1 MIYLKVMTDWENL
14 QVINIKKEKG
24 HCSNFSYVDVKSAL
38 KGKKSKQQICL
49 NGKWKF
55 KWVSKPSDVPQD
67 FYQIGYDI
75 SSWDEIQVPGSFELQ
90 GYGTPYYL
98 AHSYPPS
105 LRKKN
110 APNIDPDDN
119 PVGSYKQN
127 FELPSTW
134 KDQETFILFEGVK
147 SAFYLWIN
155 GREVGYSQGSMTPA
169 EFNITRFLEVGS
181 NQISVQVYKW
191 SDGSY
196 LEDQDFWFLGGIFR
210 DVYIYSKPKVFL
222 WDYFA
227 RCDLDELYNDAK
239 LRVKT
244 KIRNLSEEAISEYRI
259 DVKLFDNINKPVK
272 LYPPMTILV
281 GVSSN
286 SETAV
291 DFEAKIQNPNKWSAE
306 TPYLYTLVLTLL
318 DSKDNIVDCIKGKYG
333 FTKVEIKKSQIL
345 INGKPIQ
352 IKGVNHHDFDPDNG
366 YTLTYQRI
374 KQDIVIMKQNN
385 INAVRTSHYPADT
398 RFYDLCDEY
407 GLYVLD
413 EANVETHGFMG
424 NINLRTKLDD
434 KWSRSCVDRMERMVE
449 RNKNH
454 PSIFMWSLGNEACF
468 GPPHYKMKKAA
479 LDIDNTRPI
488 HYENDLDLK
497 VSDVFSTMYFTPEK
511 MEQIGKLETI
521 KYRFPN
527 GSISPEVY
535 KDMPYLQCEYAH
547 AMGNSLG
554 NFQEYM
560 DLFDMY
566 PNLVGGFIWDFV
578 DQGLRKKTDDEREYW
593 AYGGDFGDEPNSL
606 NFCFNGIVRPDRS
619 PNPSLFEVKKVYQDV
634 NVTSIDLLSGKLMI
648 KNKNRFKSLDY
659 LQIHWQ
665 ITENGKIIEKGIL
678 PTLSTDPLSSSE
690 IDVPFNKPELKP
702 FSEYHLMIK
711 FSLAVKT
718 NWAKKGYV
726 VAWEQFSL
734 PFTLPTKPTASKRK
748 LSSIE
753 VDDTLEELTLR
764 NNKFIVKFNRSL
776 GSIISYSVNERE
788 LFLSPLEPNFWRA
801 PIDNDNL
808 KRVVTYNYPFLGWL
822 IRTNPWRNAAKKR
835 KVKEFLVKV
844 LSPHKVEILV
854 RMKIPRGKT
863 LYEVKYTVS
872 GNGEITVDVSFT
884 PKKELIRLGMQ
895 TLLHKDLKN
904 FRWFGK
910 GSHETYSDRK
920 TGAAVGLYKAKV
932 EDIIHEYPYPQ
943 ENGNRSDVRWVSI
956 TDDSGKGVR
965 ITAVGKEYLN
975 FSAWPYSQEELE
987 NAEHISDLEFKENMT
1002 LNIDHKQRGVGGDF
1016 PGVPSVHDKYKLKA
1030 DVEYSYSFSIQPK

>member
-1 MIYLKVMTDWENL
+1 MNDWENL
-14 QVINIKKEKG
+14 QVININKEKG
-24 HCSNFSYVDVKSAL
+24 HCSNFSYPDVNSAL
-38 KGKKSKQQICL
+38 KKKKSTQQISL

-55 KWVSKPSDVPQD
+55 KWVSKPFDAPHD
-67 FYQIGYDI
+67 FYQVDYDI
-75 SSWDEIQVPGSFELQ
+75 STWDEIQVPGTFELQ
-90 GYGTPYYL
+90 GYGLPYYL
-98 AHSYPPS
+98 SHSYPPS

-110 APNIDPDDN
+110 APNIDPNDN
-119 PVGSYKQN
+119 PVGSYKQT
-127 FELPSTW
+127 FELPDDW
-134 KDQETFILFEGVK
+134 ENQENFILFEGVK
-147 SAFYLWIN
+147 SAFHLWVN
-155 GREVGYSQGSMTPA
+155 GRKVGYSQGSMTPA
-169 EFNITRFLEVGS
+169 EFNITRFLKAGT

-196 LEDQDFWFLGGIFR
+196 LEDQDFWFLGGIYR
-210 DVYIYSKPKVFL
+210 DVIVYTKSKINI

-227 RCDLDELYNDAK
+227 RCDFDELYSDVK

-244 KIRNLSEEAISEYRI
+244 KIRNLSEEDIAEYKLE
-259 DVKLFDNINKPVK
+259 VKLFDDANKLVK
-272 LYPPMTILV
+272 LHPPMTILV

-286 SETAV
+286 SETSV
-291 DFEAKIQNPNKWSAE
+291 DFETKIQKPNQWSAE

-345 INGKPIQ
+345 INGKPVQ

-366 YTLTYQRI
+366 YTLTYERI

-385 INAVRTSHYPADT
+385 INAVRTSHYPADG
-398 RFYDLCDEY
+398 RLYDLCDEF

-424 NINLRTKLDD
+424 NIKLRKKLDD
-434 KWSRSCVDRMERMVE
+434 KWSYSCVDRMERMVE

-479 LDIDNTRPI
+479 LNIDNTRPI

-497 VSDVFSTMYFTPEK
+497 VSDVFSSMYFTPDK
-511 MEQIGKLETI
+511 MEQIGELETI

-527 GSISPEVY
+527 GSIPPEDY
-535 KDMPYLQCEYAH
+535 KDKPYIQCEYAH

-560 DLFDMY
+560 DLFEKY

-578 DQGLRKKTDDEREYW
+578 DQGLRKKTVDGKEFW

-606 NFCFNGIVRPDRS
+606 NFCLNGIVRPDRT

-634 NVTSIDLLSGKLMI
+634 KVVAKDLLSGDLTI

-659 LQIHWQ
+659 LQIYWE

-678 PTLSTDPLSSSE
+678 PTLSTEPLSSSE
-690 IDVPFNKPELKP
+690 IKIPFRKPELKP

-711 FSLAVKT
+711 FSLAKKT
-718 NWAKKGYV
+718 GWAKKGYI
-726 VAWEQFSL
+726 VALEQFSL
-734 PFTLPTKPTASKRK
+734 PFTLPTKPKASKRK

-753 VDDTLEELTLR
+753 VIDALDELVLK
-764 NNKFIVKFNRSL
+764 NKKISIKFSKSL
-776 GSIISYSVNERE
+776 GSIISYSVNKRE
-788 LFLSPLEPNFWRA
+788 LLQSPLEPNFWRA

-808 KRVVTYNYPFLGWL
+808 KRVVAYNYPFLGWL
-822 IRTNPWRNAAKKR
+822 IRANPWKNAANKR
-835 KVKEFLVKV
+835 KVKEFHIKTS
-844 LSPHKVEILV
+844 SPHKVEILV
-854 RMKIPRGKT
+854 RMKIPKVRT
-863 LYEVKYTVS
+863 LYDVKYTVS
-872 GNGEITVDVSFT
+872 GNGEINVDVSLT

-904 FRWFGK
+904 FAWFGK
-910 GSHETYSDRK
+910 GPHETYSDRK

-932 EDIIHEYPYPQ
+932 EDISHDYAYPQ
-943 ENGNRSDVRWVSI
+943 ENGNRTDVRWVKI
-956 TDDSGKGVR
+956 TDDLGKGIR
-965 ITAVGKEYLN
+965 ITAIGKNHLN

-987 NAEHISDLEFKENMT
+987 NAEHISDLEPKESLT
-1002 LNIDHKQRGVGGDF
+1002 LNIDHNQRGVGGDF
-1016 PGVPSVHDKYKLKA
+1016 PGVPSVHEKYKLKA
-1030 DVEYSYSFSIQPK
+1030 NINYSYSFSIQPE